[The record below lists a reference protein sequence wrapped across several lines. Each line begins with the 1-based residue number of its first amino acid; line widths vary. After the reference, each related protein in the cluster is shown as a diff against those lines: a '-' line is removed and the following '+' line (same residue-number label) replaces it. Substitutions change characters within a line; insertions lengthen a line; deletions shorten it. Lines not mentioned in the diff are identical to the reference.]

1 MMLDAHTASPPLLP
15 PRGEGWKLDGFRL
28 RAGGTAGD
36 AKPRGVQAPEILT
49 PELLAYKRFGDLQI
63 FAVDC
68 TVVIEVMAVTLFN
81 LVYYDPARLDH
92 ALVDR
97 IRPPM
102 PGVTR

>member
-1 MMLDAHTASPPLLP
+1 MLDAHTASPPLLP

-68 TVVIEVMAVTLFN
+68 TVVKEVMAVTLFN
-81 LVYYDPARLDH
+81 LVFYDPARLDH
-92 ALVDR
+92 ALIDR

-102 PGVTR
+102 PEVTR